1 MEFTYSWMRHETLID
16 TTDRNLF
23 QKFENGEVVDIDR
36 KLVKGFSLYLHDIY
50 SLEIQSLDSEEDDP
64 RMIQVPSYLISFDVI
79 LFHSL
84 ETLVSPE

>member
-1 MEFTYSWMRHETLID
+1 MAFTYNWMRHERLMD

-23 QKFENGEVVDIDR
+23 RKFENDEVVDIDR
-36 KLVKGFSLYLHDIY
+36 ILVQGFSLFVHDIF

-64 RMIQVPSYLISFDVI
+64 RMIQVPSYLIFFDAI

>member
-1 MEFTYSWMRHETLID
+1 MD

-64 RMIQVPSYLISFDVI
+64 RMIQVPSYLIFFDVI

-84 ETLVSPE
+84 ETLVSPG